1 MAESLEQR
9 KRRLYTAMSHEELVE
24 EIMKRDDKEDK
35 TTIREAA
42 NEVSRDELV
51 KTLGKCILK
60 KLETDENIIKT
71 ILVRTQDNGYCK
83 QEVPTPFLEGLFR
96 EALKENFYKEFQD
109 GLATYIKEHFK
120 ELCER
125 VMRDTFME
133 GLTNNHIFRSA
144 VSNIVYDID
153 SNR

>member
-9 KRRLYTAMSHEELVE
+9 KRRLYSAMSHEELVE

-60 KLETDENIIKT
+60 KLENDENITKT
-71 ILVRTQDNGYCK
+71 ILVRTQDYGSYK

-109 GLATYIKEHFK
+109 GLAAYIKEHYK

-133 GLTNNHIFRSA
+133 GLTNNNIFRSA
-144 VSNIVYDID
+144 VSDIVYDID
-153 SNR
+153 R

>member
-9 KRRLYTAMSHEELVE
+9 KRRLYSAMSHEELVE

-71 ILVRTQDNGYCK
+71 ILVRTQDYGNYK
-83 QEVPTPFLEGLFR
+83 QEAPTPFLEGLFR
-96 EALKENFYKEFQD
+96 EALKDNFYKEFQD
-109 GLATYIKEHFK
+109 GLAAYIKEHYK

-133 GLTNNHIFRSA
+133 GLTNNNIFRSA
-144 VSNIVYDID
+144 VSDIVYDID
-153 SNR
+153 R

>member
-9 KRRLYTAMSHEELVE
+9 KRRLYSAMSHEELVE
-24 EIMKRDDKEDK
+24 EIIKRDDREDK

-60 KLETDENIIKT
+60 KLENDENITKT
-71 ILVRTQDNGYCK
+71 ILVRTQDYGSYK
-83 QEVPTPFLEGLFR
+83 QETPTPFLEGLFR
-96 EALKENFYKEFQD
+96 EALKDNFYKEFQD
-109 GLATYIKEHFK
+109 GLAAYIKEHYK

-133 GLTNNHIFRSA
+133 GLTNNNIFRNA
-144 VSNIVYDID
+144 VSDIVYDID
-153 SNR
+153 R

>member
-9 KRRLYTAMSHEELVE
+9 KRRLYSAMSHEELVE

-71 ILVRTQDNGYCK
+71 ILVRTQDYGSYK
-83 QEVPTPFLEGLFR
+83 QEVPTEFLKSMF
-96 EALKENFYKEFQD
+96 KESVEQNFYKEFQD
-109 GLATYIKEHFK
+109 GLAAYIKEHYK

-133 GLTNNHIFRSA
+133 GLTNNNIFRSA
-144 VSNIVYDID
+144 VSDIVYDID
-153 SNR
+153 R

>member
-9 KRRLYTAMSHEELVE
+9 KRRLYSAMSHEELVE
-24 EIMKRDDKEDK
+24 EIIKRDDKEDK

-42 NEVSRDELV
+42 NKVSRDELV

-71 ILVRTQDNGYCK
+71 ILVRTQDYGSYK

-109 GLATYIKEHFK
+109 GLAAYIKEHYK

-133 GLTNNHIFRSA
+133 GLTNNNIFRSA
-144 VSNIVYDID
+144 VSDIVYDID
-153 SNR
+153 R

>member
-24 EIMKRDDKEDK
+24 EIMKRDDTEDK

-42 NEVSRDELV
+42 KEVSRDELV

-60 KLETDENIIKT
+60 KLETDENITKA
-71 ILVRTQDNGYCK
+71 ILVRTQDYGSYK
-83 QEVPTPFLEGLFR
+83 QEVPTEFLKTMF
-96 EALKENFYKEFQD
+96 KESVKQNFYQEFQD
-109 GLATYIKEHFK
+109 GLAAYIKEHYK

-125 VMRDTFME
+125 VMRDTFMD
-133 GLTNNHIFRSA
+133 GLTNNQIFRSA
-144 VSNIVYDID
+144 VSSIVYDID

>member
-24 EIMKRDDKEDK
+24 EIMKRDDTEDK

-42 NEVSRDELV
+42 KEVSRDELV

-60 KLETDENIIKT
+60 KLETDENITKA
-71 ILVRTQDNGYCK
+71 ILVRTQDYGSYK
-83 QEVPTPFLEGLFR
+83 QEVPTEFLKTMF
-96 EALKENFYKEFQD
+96 KESVKQNSYQEFQD
-109 GLATYIKEHFK
+109 GLAAYIKEHYK

-133 GLTNNHIFRSA
+133 GLTNNQIFRSA

>member
-9 KRRLYTAMSHEELVE
+9 KRRLYSAMSHEELVE
-24 EIMKRDDKEDK
+24 EIIKRDDKEDK

-71 ILVRTQDNGYCK
+71 ILVRTQDYGSYK
-83 QEVPTPFLEGLFR
+83 QEAPTPFLEGLFR
-96 EALKENFYKEFQD
+96 EALKDNFYKEFQD
-109 GLATYIKEHFK
+109 GLAAYIKEHYK

-133 GLTNNHIFRSA
+133 GLKNNNIFRSA
-144 VSNIVYDID
+144 VSDIVYDID
-153 SNR
+153 R

>member
-9 KRRLYTAMSHEELVE
+9 KRRLYSAMSHEELVE
-24 EIMKRDDKEDK
+24 EIIKRDDKEDK

-60 KLETDENIIKT
+60 KLENDENITKT
-71 ILVRTQDNGYCK
+71 ILVRTQDYGSYK

-109 GLATYIKEHFK
+109 GLAAYIKEHYK

-133 GLTNNHIFRSA
+133 GLTNNNIFRSA
-144 VSNIVYDID
+144 VSDIVYDID
-153 SNR
+153 R

>member
-9 KRRLYTAMSHEELVE
+9 KRRFYTAMSHEELVE
-24 EIMKRDDKEDK
+24 EIMKRDDTEDK

-42 NEVSRDELV
+42 KEVSRDELV

-60 KLETDENIIKT
+60 RLENDENIIKT
-71 ILVRTQDNGYCK
+71 ILVRTEDNGYCK
-83 QEVPTPFLEGLFR
+83 QEVPTEFLKSMF
-96 EALKENFYKEFQD
+96 KESVKQNFYQEFQD
-109 GLATYIKEHFK
+109 GLAAYIKEHYK

-133 GLTNNHIFRSA
+133 GLTNNNIFRSV